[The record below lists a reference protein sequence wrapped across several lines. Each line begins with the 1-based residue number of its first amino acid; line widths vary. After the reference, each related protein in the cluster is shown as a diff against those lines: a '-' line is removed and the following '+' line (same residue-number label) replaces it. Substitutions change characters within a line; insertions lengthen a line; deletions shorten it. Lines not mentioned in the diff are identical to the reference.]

1 MGHPKDVELPN
12 LIEGDK
18 IFSKVEAR
26 CHYRYAAGR
35 VLPKPLIA
43 GLYSMAYYTPGVL
56 ELIEA
61 LIDPSKTQQP
71 CSAFLMSVPPSFV
84 GKVYADFAKVC
95 MKKGAIPIGM
105 LRSQKGPLPYV
116 LSCTPTNKKV
126 ELQEGDGVYILAD
139 SDYVE
144 ENLPDLLSAPS
155 QKMTENPASRLSNPD
170 MSKIFHK
177 ETDDSSYHAPS
188 AETVLNANPN
198 SPALSAQR
206 NTTAKV

>member
-1 MGHPKDVELPN
+1 M
-12 LIEGDK
+12 IEGDK
-18 IFSKVEAR
+18 DFSKKEAR

-84 GKVYADFAKVC
+84 GKPYADFAKVC
-95 MKKGAIPIGM
+95 MEKAAIPIGV

-126 ELQEGDGVYILAD
+126 EFQEGDGVYILAD

-144 ENLPDLLSAPS
+144 ENLPDLLSAS
-155 QKMTENPASRLSNPD
+155 SHKMTENPASRLSNPD
-170 MSKIFHK
+170 MSKIFHNEK
-177 ETDDSSYHAPS
+177 DNSSYLAPP
-188 AETVLNANPN
+188 AETVLNADPN
-198 SPALSAQR
+198 LPALSAQR